1 MTYATD
7 GRCHYGEPG
16 LVSPRVLAIASHGIT
31 LVLDETGAFPML
43 TVTSPTPIP
52 GRIMVLCHAIAGDMG
67 AGITF
72 EGAIQ

>member
-1 MTYATD
+1 MTTIATVD
-7 GRCHYGEPG
+7 
-16 LVSPRVLAIASHGIT
+16 PRVLAIASHGIT

-43 TVTSPTPIP
+43 TIASPTPIL
-52 GRIMVLCHAIAGDMG
+52 GRIMVLCHELAGEIG